1 MQKPK
6 TDLGGEMRARR
17 VLEQRGVV
25 AAVVAVAGTAAV
37 GVAGAAGSSG
47 AAAPATV
54 YVSETNGNCFTTSS
68 SKPDCAGQRGDV
80 AIETGDTVT
89 WNFDGSGVAHNAA
102 AANDVPADPAWGTYA
117 GQFVTSGAYDR
128 RFTQPGTY
136 EYVCQAHGGMSGTIT
151 VTGDPIE
158 TTTATPSPTV
168 TTTPTPQPSDPG
180 TNTPPPTGGAQDLV
194 KPTLRSIG
202 AKGKRRAVTV
212 TFRLSE
218 NATVTIRV
226 KRGRKVVKSVTK
238 QIAAGK
244 RTVSVRSSKLKKGRY
259 KVEVRARDAS
269 GNVSTLAS
277 KSLRIKK

>member
-1 MQKPK
+1 
-6 TDLGGEMRARR
+6 MRARR

-47 AAAPATV
+47 AAAEHKV
-54 YVSETNGNCFTTSS
+54 YAVEDSGIYCFSTNPTTCGGAVELDVSG
-68 SKPDCAGQRGDV
+68 AG
-80 AIETGDTVT
+80 TGDTVI
-89 WNFDGSGVAHNAA
+89 WEFSDEPYDAGHNAA
-102 AANDVPADPAWGTYA
+102 SRGTNWSFSTGAVSNPHDPNP
-117 GQFVTSGAYDR
+117 DR
-128 RFTQPGTY
+128 RTFTQNGTY
-136 EYVCQAHGGMSGTIT
+136 EFVCDAHPQMAGTIT
-151 VTGDPIE
+151 VTGGTDP
-158 TTTATPSPTV
+158 TTSPTATATATP
-168 TTTPTPQPSDPG
+168 TPSPQPSDPG
-180 TNTPPPTGGAQDLV
+180 TNTPPPTGGTDAV

-202 AKGKRRAVTV
+202 AKGKRRAVMV

-259 KVEVRARDAS
+259 KVEVRARDAN